1 MAAMAS
7 RVTLLN
13 AEGVEFAL
21 TIEGGAAEH
30 VASWLNSEAGR
41 QLRGKLREAALQAL
55 ELSAAGGDSETR
67 SETSQESEAGS
78 FAILG
83 SEAGSSAPTTVG
95 GVPVA
100 GVPVAGVPV
109 DGEGFDPQAPVVPHR
124 GVSLE
129 RRLRA
134 YCAGQSAGRKLRGES
149 EVVDQTPA
157 IEGIPPPR
165 FRVVLRG
172 VDGQSG
178 LYTRWYRH
186 GRFPG
191 AEDVVHE
198 DTEIG
203 RTLAHNA
210 VFHSW
215 PSATE
220 VADYCRGAGVAV
232 PERVG

>member
-55 ELSAAGGDSETR
+55 ELSAASGDSETR

-83 SEAGSSAPTTVG
+83 SEAGSSAPTT
-95 GVPVA
+95 VA